1 MALII
6 AGFSIRVKPS
16 QKLFCG
22 FLKTPYKCCYE
33 FPSFLRPLEDSD
45 DRTRVFFDWGY
56 DEMIIPILILVPFL
70 ASLFVPFLYT
80 YVRSKKIGWMVLPV
94 PLILFVILSLQIPS
108 LASGENLFHTIR
120 WLNAADIHFTTH
132 LDGLSMILGLLITGM
147 GTLVVMYSIY
157 YLSEREALGRFY
169 MYLLLF
175 MGSMLGVVFS
185 DNVLVL
191 YVFWELTSVSSFLLI
206 AFWHQR
212 KNSRAGAKKAMLIT
226 VTGGVGMLV
235 GFLMLHQMTG
245 TYSIQ
250 EMIGMAG
257 TLATHDLFIPAMLL
271 ILLGAFTKSAQ
282 FPFHIWLPDAM
293 EAPTP
298 VSAYLHSA
306 TMVKAGIYLVA
317 RFIPVFGG
325 SEIWFY
331 SVTFIG
337 LLTLLWGSFNA
348 VRQNDLKALLAYST
362 ISQLG
367 LIMSLLGIGSAAM
380 LDIPG
385 LDKTIFTAAAF
396 AGLFHLINH
405 STFKGA
411 LFMIIGIVDHEL
423 GTRDIRKLGGL
434 AVFMPITF
442 TIALAGSFSM
452 AGLPPFNGFLSKEL
466 FLEASLAV
474 QHLAL
479 PGVHIW
485 IPIVAWV
492 ASVLTFVYCM
502 IIVFQ
507 TFFGRQ
513 QQQPAWVDRGAHDPR
528 PGMLVAPSILGVLIV
543 GLFFFPNVLGKWILK
558 PAMAAVYPSFENP
571 ESLVPHIAAWHG
583 LNPALWMT
591 IGIILI
597 GTILYIFL
605 HQWRRIY
612 TIAPFSW
619 KIDNIYNLLLIQL
632 EGNSYHLTNKYMTGH
647 LHRYF
652 TYILLFFIAM
662 MGTALSFVW
671 RLAFNFSEDSVV
683 TVNEYILVMVMMS
696 AAVAILF
703 VNSRLI
709 AILLNGV
716 LGFTV
721 AFLFVVLRAPDL
733 ALTQI
738 VVETVTTVL
747 FLLTFRYMPDWKK
760 ERPRRPVK
768 VLNAFIAVASGLIV
782 IITALMVQGNRLF
795 DPISKYFEDAKTLTG
810 GGNIVN
816 AILGDFR
823 AFDTMLEIVVLLIGG
838 LGVYVLIKLK
848 DKKDGDGNENQ

>member
-1 MALII
+1 
-6 AGFSIRVKPS
+6 
-16 QKLFCG
+16 
-22 FLKTPYKCCYE
+22 
-33 FPSFLRPLEDSD
+33 
-45 DRTRVFFDWGY
+45 
-56 DEMIIPILILVPFL
+56 
-70 ASLFVPFLYT
+70 
-80 YVRSKKIGWMVLPV
+80 
-94 PLILFVILSLQIPS
+94 
-108 LASGENLFHTIR
+108 
-120 WLNAADIHFTTH
+120 
-132 LDGLSMILGLLITGM
+132 MILGLLITGI

-169 MYLLLF
+169 MYLLMF

-226 VTGGVGMLV
+226 VSGGIAMLV
-235 GFLMLHQMTG
+235 GFLMMHHMTG

-250 EMIGMAG
+250 EMIGMAESLP
-257 TLATHDLFIPAMLL
+257 TESLFIPAMLL

-317 RFIPVFGG
+317 RFIPVFGE
-325 SEIWFY
+325 SELWFY
-331 SVTFIG
+331 TVTFVG
-337 LLTLLWGSFNA
+337 LFTLFWGAFNA

-380 LDIPG
+380 LDLPG
-385 LDKTIFTAAAF
+385 MDKTLYTAAGF
-396 AGLFHLINH
+396 AALFHLVNH

-423 GTRDIRKLGGL
+423 GTRDIRRLGGL
-434 AVFMPITF
+434 AAFMPITF
-442 TIALAGSFSM
+442 TIALIGSFSM

-466 FLEASLAV
+466 FLEASVAV
-474 QHLAL
+474 QQLSL
-479 PGVHIW
+479 PGLQVW

-492 ASVLTFVYCM
+492 ASVFTFVYCM

-513 QQQPAWVDRGAHDPR
+513 QQQPAYVDRGAHDPR
-528 PGMLVAPSILGVLIV
+528 PGMLLAPSILGVLIV
-543 GLFFFPNVLGKWILK
+543 AIFFFPNVLGHWILQ
-558 PAMAAVYPSFENP
+558 PAMAAIYPSFGNP
-571 ESLVPHIAAWHG
+571 EALVPHIAFWHG
-583 LNPALWMT
+583 FTPALWMT
-591 IGIILI
+591 LG
-597 GTILYIFL
+597 IFL
-605 HQWRRIY
+605 VGAVLYLFLRQWKKIY
-612 TIAPFSW
+612 AIPPFSW
-619 KIDNIYNLLLIQL
+619 KINNLYMLFLFHL
-632 EGNSYHLTNKYMTGH
+632 ETNSYHLTNRYMTGH

-652 TYILLFFIAM
+652 TYIFLFFIVM

-671 RLAFNFSEDSVV
+671 RLTFNFEEDAIVNL
-683 TVNEYILVMVMMS
+683 NEYLLVVAMMV
-696 AAVAILF
+696 AAVAIIF
-703 VNSRLI
+703 AKSRLL

-747 FLLTFRYMPDWKK
+747 FLLTFRYLPDWKK
-760 ERPRRPVK
+760 ERPK
-768 VLNAFIAVASGLIV
+768 KNIKILNALIAISSGLIV
-782 IITALMVQGNRLF
+782 IVTALIVQGNQLF
-795 DPISKYFEDAKTLTG
+795 EPISKYYEQVKELTG

-823 AFDTMLEIVVLLIGG
+823 AFDTMLEIVVLFIGG
-838 LGVYVLIKLK
+838 LGVYALIRLR
-848 DKKDGDGNENQ
+848 DRKDGGGNEN